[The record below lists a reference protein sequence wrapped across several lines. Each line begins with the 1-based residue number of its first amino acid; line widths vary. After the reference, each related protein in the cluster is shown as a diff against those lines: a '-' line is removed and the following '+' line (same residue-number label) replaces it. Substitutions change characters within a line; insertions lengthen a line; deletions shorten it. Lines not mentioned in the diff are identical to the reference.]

1 MEKITK
7 YLAGECSEQERLEV
21 EEWKNASSDNL
32 KKFQRYEKTWD
43 MAKQTDCLL
52 KPNVEKAWK
61 QMKIC
66 MDSKKKKNI
75 NLSKWLT
82 IAAVFMGVFTI
93 SYFFFA
99 PSQVVENEFVVVA
112 TGLEKQKN
120 PIILSDGTKVW
131 LNENSELTYPT
142 HYAKEKRI
150 VSLKGEAF
158 FDVAKNPNQPFQI
171 LLENETK
178 VEVLGTS
185 FNIKQNKKTEVDV
198 FTGKVAFGNTEQI
211 YLTKGMKGVFDNV
224 KNTLKTEKFDEN
236 SLAWKTGILVFKTVP
251 LNEITRSLS
260 EYYKTPLFL
269 TDKELSDKQ
278 ISVSFDNQSLEEAIE
293 ILELIIEKEHIIK
306 QGK

>member
-32 KKFQRYEKTWD
+32 KKFERYQRTWG

-52 KPNVEKAWK
+52 KPNVEKAWQQIK
-61 QMKIC
+61 VC
-66 MDSKKKKNI
+66 MDSKKKKNR

-82 IAAVFMGVFTI
+82 IAAVFMGILTI
-93 SYFFFA
+93 SYFFFV
-99 PSQVVENEFVVVA
+99 PSQVEQSEFIVV
-112 TGLEKQKN
+112 TTLQKQKN

-142 HYAKEKRI
+142 HYAKDKRI

-158 FDVAKNPNQPFQI
+158 FNVAKKTNQPFQI
-171 LLENETK
+171 LLDNETK

-185 FNIKQNKKTEVDV
+185 FNIKQDKKTEVDV
-198 FTGKVAFGNTEQI
+198 FTGKVAFGNTKQI
-211 YLTKGMKGVFDNV
+211 FLTKGMKGVFDNV
-224 KNTLKTEKFDEN
+224 KHTLKTEKFDEN
-236 SLAWKTGILVFKTVP
+236 SLAWKTGILVFKTAS
-251 LNEITRSLS
+251 LNEITTSLS
-260 EYYKTPLFL
+260 QYYKTPLSL